1 MPVTHEGRRVYAS
14 PDALNGWL
22 GRESAGE
29 PVQIATDTADLSA
42 ELNRG
47 LVFVRK
53 QRRGRTSKK
62 RAAWPDCRLS
72 CSLPIVTER
81 GYPTTPV
88 PLTFIQRPNQFLN
101 HRIKLLGVGLVG
113 YSSTQFPPI
122 PLLVSSHSAPP
133 IVRAVV

>member
-1 MPVTHEGRRVYAS
+1 MLDPSGDLLIKFIEAASERGVGWGKLWQYGSESGAEDAAIRFGCRTTGFAGRGAL

-62 RAAWPDCRLS
+62 RAA
-72 CSLPIVTER
+72 
-81 GYPTTPV
+81 
-88 PLTFIQRPNQFLN
+88 
-101 HRIKLLGVGLVG
+101 
-113 YSSTQFPPI
+113 
-122 PLLVSSHSAPP
+122 
-133 IVRAVV
+133 